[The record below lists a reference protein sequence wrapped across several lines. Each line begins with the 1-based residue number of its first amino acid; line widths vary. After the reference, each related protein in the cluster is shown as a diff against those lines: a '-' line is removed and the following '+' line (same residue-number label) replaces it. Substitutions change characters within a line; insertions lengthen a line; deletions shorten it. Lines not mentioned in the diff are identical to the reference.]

1 MCRSIAELL
10 NHDNDIWSQLVSE
23 QLMHKMSFKLLRASG
38 KGKRTEVL
46 YSAMQ
51 VTLFL
56 ELSSAGLKANEKTKQ
71 VLVVTVHYCV
81 FGLT

>member
-1 MCRSIAELL
+1 
-10 NHDNDIWSQLVSE
+10 
-23 QLMHKMSFKLLRASG
+23 
-38 KGKRTEVL
+38 
-46 YSAMQ
+46 MQ